1 MGGALV
7 GVGISLIPTPVPGA
21 LVIVSG
27 LSLLGTEYPK
37 AQEFMDKG
45 VDSLSE
51 FAGGVDSDDSSGG
64 SEGSREKARAH
75 LAAASSTLSDTVD
88 LNLVCGIIVPSKEEV
103 QYVVNATVEKSAV
116 VGKKVNRTLKSFVK
130 GAVLPAAN
138 FFTRRKRYNPDDE
151 VRFGDVHD
159 AF

>member
-1 MGGALV
+1 
-7 GVGISLIPTPVPGA
+7 
-21 LVIVSG
+21 
-27 LSLLGTEYPK
+27 
-37 AQEFMDKG
+37 MD
-45 VDSLSE
+45 SN
-51 FAGGVDSDDSSGG
+51 DSSGEG
-64 SEGSREKARAH
+64 KGSRKKARAH
-75 LAAASSTLSDTVD
+75 LAAANSTLLNTVD
-88 LNLVCGIIVPSKEEV
+88 LNLVCGLIVPSREEV
-103 QYVVNATVEKSAV
+103 RYVVNATVEKSAV